1 MKLALIDKAIDDCR
15 IHLTNSNA
23 FGTEI
28 EAYLTRYLLIL
39 ISASFEEEIEKI
51 ITKRISKANDRHI
64 ESFAKSSLQK
74 TFRSIYTS
82 EIAGL
87 LGRFG
92 PDYQT
97 RFQFR
102 LNAESVTVY
111 NNIIRNRHITAHQSG
126 SNITF
131 KELVDSYEKA
141 HSVLDAISETIF
153 YENIY
158 HSKEI
163 LDTFLR

>member
-1 MKLALIDKAIDDCR
+1 MKLFLIDKAIDDCR
-15 IHLTNSNA
+15 IHLTNNNA

-39 ISASFEEEIEKI
+39 ISATFEEEIEKI

-64 ESFAKSSLQK
+64 ESFAKSTLNK
-74 TFRSIYTS
+74 VFRSVFTS

-87 LGRFG
+87 LGQFG
-92 PDYQT
+92 PDYKT
-97 RFQFR
+97 RFQNR
-102 LNAESVTVY
+102 LNDDTVSAY

-126 SNITF
+126 PNITF
-131 KELVDSYEKA
+131 RELVDSYEKA
-141 HSVLDAISETIF
+141 HSVLDAISDTILD
-153 YENIY
+153 ENVY

-163 LDTFLR
+163 LDTS